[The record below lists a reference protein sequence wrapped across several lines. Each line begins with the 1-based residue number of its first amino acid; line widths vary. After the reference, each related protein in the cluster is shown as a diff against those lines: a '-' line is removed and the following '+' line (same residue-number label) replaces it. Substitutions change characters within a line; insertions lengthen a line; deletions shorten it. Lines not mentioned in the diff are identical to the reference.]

1 MCRSPEQPSPRHGV
15 VPPTPTSLGLGR
27 CTGLHGASQP
37 LAVHVEWARKGEQ
50 LGKWC
55 EMWAQGKSRRLPGHV
70 VEAGLGVRL
79 GERSVM

>member
-1 MCRSPEQPSPRHGV
+1 M
-15 VPPTPTSLGLGR
+15 VPPTLTSLGLER

-37 LAVHVEWARKGEQ
+37 LVEHVVWARKGEQ

-55 EMWAQGKSRRLPGHV
+55 EMWAQWENRWLPGHV

-79 GERSVM
+79 GERSVV